1 MAFMANLTPPLQSG
15 GRGLPMPRYR
25 MFQHKTRPGL
35 RCIVAAA
42 QPLPK
47 ALAAHM
53 WEEEA
58 ANLDEQSAPPGFREG
73 TARYALAVQGFY
85 ILR

>member
-1 MAFMANLTPPLQSG
+1 
-15 GRGLPMPRYR
+15 MPRYR

-42 QPLPK
+42 KPLPK